1 VNAARRLK
9 AGEALIDLQANA
21 AGTAVGFHGRSG
33 KRGFESL
40 RKILE
45 RQTEP

>member
-1 VNAARRLK
+1 LVDAAKRLK
-9 AGEALIDLQANA
+9 AGEALIDLQTNA
-21 AGTAVGFHGRSG
+21 AGAAVAFHGRGG

-45 RQTEP
+45 RQMT